1 MKSAYA
7 YIRVSTKEQNTD
19 RQHEALKEYAKTNN
33 VKYKAIFEDRAS
45 GKDFERIQYQ
55 ALKETVKAGDAIIIK
70 ELDRLGRNFMD
81 TPKELQYFLER
92 KVKVIILDTPLIN
105 TGDEKLDYTINN
117 MLIGF
122 LSYIADKEREKIQSR
137 VIEGLRNA
145 KSKGVKLG
153 RPGRTLPKDFKK
165 YYSKWKESDIT
176 GVEFSKLLNISR
188 ATLYRH
194 IKEYEI

>member
-1 MKSAYA
+1 MNNIYA

-19 RQHEALKEYAKTNN
+19 RQHEALKEYAKINDL
-33 VKYKAIFEDRAS
+33 KYKAVFEDKSS
-45 GKDFERIQYQ
+45 GKDFNRQQYQ
-55 ALKETVKAGDAIIIK
+55 VLKETVKPGDTIIIK

-81 TPKELQYFLER
+81 TPKELQYFVER

-122 LSYIADKEREKIQSR
+122 LSYIADKEREKIQGR
-137 VIEGLRNA
+137 VIEGLKIA
-145 KSKGVKLG
+145 KEKGVKLG
-153 RPGRTLPKDFKK
+153 RPGRILPKDFER
-165 YYSKWKESDIT
+165 YYTKWKEGEVT
-176 GVEFSKLLNISR
+176 GVEFAKLLGVSR
-188 ATLYRH
+188 ATLYRN